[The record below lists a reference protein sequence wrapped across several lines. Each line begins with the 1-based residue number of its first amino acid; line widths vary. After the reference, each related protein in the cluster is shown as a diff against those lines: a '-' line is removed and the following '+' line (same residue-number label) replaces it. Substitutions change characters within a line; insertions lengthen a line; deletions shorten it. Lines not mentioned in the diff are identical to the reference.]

1 MSAQPKPKIQEV
13 KKPATPVVESDLA
26 GVVNAPTIINAFG
39 KQYEIRQL
47 SIGQAFQA
55 SVHIAK
61 MTVVFQV
68 WGEVQKLDASLNE
81 KLSEVIQT
89 VPFSEDAILG
99 LLSVATGESP
109 EWLKQ
114 QNSMEATYVLGAV
127 VEKNLPLFS
136 PENIKRFKGQFGG
149 LLAQISQLG
158 GATSENSSAT
168 GTAP

>member
-1 MSAQPKPKIQEV
+1 MSTQPVIHEV
-13 KKPATPVVESDLA
+13 QKPADAPVPESDLA
-26 GVVNAPTIINAFG
+26 GVVNAPTVINAFN

-61 MTVVFQV
+61 MTLVFQA
-68 WGEVQKLDASLNE
+68 WGEMGKME
-81 KLSEVIQT
+81 TISERISGIMET
-89 VPFSEDAILG
+89 VPFSEDSILG

-114 QNSMEATYVLGAV
+114 QNSVEAMYVLGCV

-136 PENIKRFKGQFGG
+136 AENITRFKAQFGG
-149 LLAQISQLG
+149 LLGKISAFG
-158 GATSENSSAT
+158 GATSTTS
-168 GTAP
+168 